1 MKTKNTCKWMAGEM
15 RIHFNLKQTRDGEK
29 LTQIMLVASLDKRR
43 VRVYTRLRVRP
54 KYWSVATN
62 RCNLTGRMTRRE
74 RMGLEGINEQIE
86 RMTTLLRETD
96 NRLAMNGE
104 PMTEAVVR
112 QVMSGLLRDEE
123 QEVRPLP
130 YLRQLA
136 EDYVKGIN
144 RKGKRGHDSSTGTY
158 LTALGRLE
166 EYDRGR
172 KVPICS
178 FDDFD
183 KHFFA
188 DFTNFLYGYT
198 YGRGGERKHYT
209 QNTIV
214 NTLKVIKNL
223 LHRAYDNEV
232 TTNDYFM
239 KVQTALAA
247 DVSDPV
253 YLEEKEIKRLAGV
266 STLNDTEREVRD
278 AFVIACYTALRISD
292 LRRLNE
298 AVIRD
303 GVITMYQAKT
313 QERVE
318 IPILKEIAPLV
329 EYYRERGFPIVDKVT
344 ANRLI
349 KTLAKRSR
357 IDSPVSHKECRGGVS
372 TVRTVPKWS
381 LVSFHT
387 ARRSCVTNLYK
398 RGYPVNYVMTLSG
411 HRSMQAFQRYMRA
424 SSHEVMTNFVHLLK
438 KDKALP
444 G

>member
-29 LTQIMLVASLDKRR
+29 LTQIMLVASLEKRR

-123 QEVRPLP
+123 REVRPLP

-188 DFTNFLYGYT
+188 DFTNFLYGHT
-198 YGRGGERKHYT
+198 YGREGKRKHYT

-239 KVQTALAA
+239 KVQTALPA

-329 EYYRERGFPIVDKVT
+329 DYYRERGFPIVDKVT

-349 KTLAKRSR
+349 KALAKRSR
-357 IDSPVSHKECRGGVS
+357 IDSPVNHKECRGGVS

-424 SSHEVMTNFVHLLK
+424 SSHELMTNFVHLLK